1 MFKHL
6 SQEAFCRVI
15 SVAAVPQESETVEIV
30 ISDAVYGGNF
40 SVGLSNFVLEIDV
53 GYESVVGVI
62 SR

>member
-40 SVGLSNFVLEIDV
+40 SVDLSNFVLKIDV